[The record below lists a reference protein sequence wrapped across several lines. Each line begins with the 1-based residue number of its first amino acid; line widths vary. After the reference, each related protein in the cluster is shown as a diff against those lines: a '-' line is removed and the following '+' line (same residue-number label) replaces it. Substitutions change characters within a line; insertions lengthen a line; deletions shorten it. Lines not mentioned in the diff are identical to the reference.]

1 MKTSF
6 PYLFLVSIVVVV
18 AATLVPLYYIYKEL
32 ETMTTNELLKLLK
45 QN

>member
-18 AATLVPLYYIYKEL
+18 AATLGPLYYIYKEL